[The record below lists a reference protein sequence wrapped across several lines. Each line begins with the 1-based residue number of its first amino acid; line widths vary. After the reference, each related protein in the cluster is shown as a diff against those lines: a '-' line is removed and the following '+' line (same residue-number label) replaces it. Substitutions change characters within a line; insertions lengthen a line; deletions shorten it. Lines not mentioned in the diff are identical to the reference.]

1 MLTPRGRRFQLKDC
15 PECGK
20 PIRGASTECMGCLR
34 KFHAS
39 CLVRV
44 KKAGWGVSY
53 RMCNQCLQER
63 PGDRFRVDA
72 KEK

>member
-1 MLTPRGRRFQLKDC
+1 
-15 PECGK
+15 
-20 PIRGASTECMGCLR
+20 MGCLR

-63 PGDRFRVDA
+63 PGDRFRVD
-72 KEK
+72 EKK